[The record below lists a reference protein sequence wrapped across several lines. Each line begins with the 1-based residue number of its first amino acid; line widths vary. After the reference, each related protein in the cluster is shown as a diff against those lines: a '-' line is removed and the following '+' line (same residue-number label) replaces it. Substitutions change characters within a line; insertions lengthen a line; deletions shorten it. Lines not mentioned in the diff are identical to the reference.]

1 MIIANSV
8 KLFSQK
14 GYDAVG
20 IQEITEKS
28 GITKPT
34 LYHYFGSKKGLL
46 DAIIEKYGTVLYA
59 VVCEKADYKR
69 DITKNLN
76 ELAFAI
82 MNFANENVDFYR
94 MQLAM
99 VFSHPENE
107 ANKAVGTMN
116 ARIFKVIEKMFEE
129 ASKDHGNMKGRH
141 KEYAATFIGMINTYI
156 SMALNANMVPDQ
168 KMIYKAVHQ
177 FMHGIFS

>member
-1 MIIANSV
+1 M
-8 KLFSQK
+8 FSLK

-20 IQEITEKS
+20 VQEIAEKS
-28 GITKPT
+28 NITKPT

-46 DAIIEKYGTVLYA
+46 DAILEKYGNKLLDIVKEKSLYN
-59 VVCEKADYKR
+59 R

-76 ELAFAI
+76 ELSIGI
-82 MNFANENVDFYR
+82 MNFAKKNSEFYR

-99 VFSHPENE
+99 IFSHPENK
-107 ANKAVGTMN
+107 ANKAISKINENIYTCVEN
-116 ARIFKVIEKMFEE
+116 LFKS
-129 ASKDHGNMKGRH
+129 ASKDNGNMIGRH
-141 KEYAATFIGMINTYI
+141 REYALTFLGMVNTYI
-156 SMALNANMVPDQ
+156 GIALNSNIELNE